1 MAEKAAH
8 LVSTKLFVPHPRQ
21 SLVTRMDLLSR
32 LDECFKHSL
41 TLVCAP
47 AGYGKTT
54 LLTSWIQNTR
64 VGITVSPTSTSS
76 NQKLFS
82 WVSLDTEDDDP
93 LRFLSYLAASLED
106 IQPGIFEIVQPH
118 LNTFP
123 APPLPSILTLLINNL
138 NRLSSQVVL
147 ILDDYQFIS
156 STAIHDSIVF
166 ILDHLPTNLH
176 LLIATRSDPP
186 IPLARLRARNQ
197 LLEFRAE
204 DLRFSETEA
213 VEFLNQIMGLPLSL
227 NNIHT
232 LEQRTEGWIAGLQ
245 MAAIAL
251 QSYLIHGRVD
261 VNQFVESFSGS
272 HRYILD
278 YLVEEILNRQP
289 PDVVNFLLMT
299 SILDRL
305 SAPLCEAVL
314 GENQPSV
321 KDALEYLDH
330 ANLFLISLDD
340 ERCWFRYHHLF
351 ADLLRA
357 RLQQAEPDL
366 VPLLHLRASDWYEQN
381 GWIEEAVIHS
391 NQAKNSEHTSRL
403 VEQNLQIYLERG
415 QLSTILKWVDSLPQ
429 EWICQRP
436 KLCIGVA
443 EALAHAG
450 QMDRLEFFLE
460 TAEAAVRAWES
471 NAAEENQDL
480 TGTEVNQI
488 RAMAAMLRGYL
499 TVVSGDPARGLAL
512 VQTALREIPNIDSRT
527 TAWLYWLAGFAYQ
540 GLGKLRLAL
549 DSFIE
554 ATRFGKESG
563 MTLRDIWTD
572 LAITTLL
579 LGNRSSARNILNE
592 SLKIA
597 ADRGSRN
604 QGNLS
609 RDEAYLSGIL
619 LEQNQLE
626 EALTHARKAVEYTQW
641 WPSHNHIAAANAFLA
656 RVLLARGDLDGSTH
670 AIQQADQERKKGQ
683 LTQLGRSVVDR
694 VVDRALVRVWLAQ
707 DNWVALDEWA
717 KTMLAFMPSD
727 EEKCGE
733 ISELREMHLI
743 ILARVWIEKA
753 KRDKTSSPVE
763 AVNLLT
769 CLEINT
775 RRAERVNALI
785 EVLALKASGLQMQG
799 IQAKA
804 LETLE
809 ECVSLA
815 EPGGYVW
822 TFIDA
827 GEPIR
832 HLLITYLHTPW
843 TLHKEYAQKL
853 LETFNGLSQ
862 KAAPGASQ
870 SGLVEPLTKRE
881 MDVLR
886 LIAAGRSNRQ
896 IAETLII
903 AEGTVKFY
911 VHTVMEKLQVHSR
924 TQAIVAAKEHH
935 LI

>member
-1 MAEKAAH
+1 MAEEAAY

-21 SLVTRMDLLSR
+21 SLVMRMGLLTR
-32 LDECFKHSL
+32 LDQCFNHAL

-54 LLTSWIQNTR
+54 LLTSWIENMR
-64 VGITVSPTSTSS
+64 VPTTVSSTLTSS
-76 NQKLFS
+76 DLKNYS
-82 WVSLDTEDDDP
+82 WVSLDAEDDDP
-93 LRFLSYLAASLED
+93 LRFLSYLTASLED
-106 IQPGIFEIVQPH
+106 MQPGIFEIVQPY

-123 APPLPSILTLLINNL
+123 SPPLPSILTLLINNL
-138 NRLSSQVVL
+138 NRLSSPVVL

-156 STAIHDSIVF
+156 NATIHDSILF
-166 ILDHLPTNLH
+166 ILDHLPPNLH

-204 DLRFSETEA
+204 DLRFRGTEA
-213 VEFLNQIMGLPLSL
+213 VEFLNQTMGLPLSL
-227 NNIHT
+227 NNIDT

-251 QSYLIHGRVD
+251 RSYLIHGRAD
-261 VNQFVESFSGS
+261 INQFIESFSGS

-289 PDVVNFLLMT
+289 PDVVNFLLKT

-305 SAPLCEAVL
+305 SAPLCDAVL
-314 GENQPSV
+314 GESQPSAR
-321 KDALEYLDH
+321 DSLDYLDH

-357 RLQQAEPDL
+357 RLQQAEPNL
-366 VPLLHLRASDWYEQN
+366 VPLLHLRASDWYAQN

-391 NQAKNSEHTSRL
+391 KQAKNWDHTAWL
-403 VEQNLQIYLERG
+403 VEQNLQSYLEQG
-415 QLSTILKWVDSLPQ
+415 QLATILKWVDLLPQ
-429 EWICQRP
+429 ELIRQRP
-436 KLCIGVA
+436 KLCIRVA

-450 QMDRLEFFLE
+450 QMDRVELFLE
-460 TAEAAVRAWES
+460 TAEAWVHALGS
-471 NAAEENQDL
+471 NVAEDDQYLIDM
-480 TGTEVNQI
+480 EVNQI
-488 RAMAAMLRGYL
+488 RAMAGMLRGYL
-499 TVVSGDPARGLAL
+499 TVVSGDPARGLAF
-512 VQTALREIPNIDSRT
+512 VQTALREGPNLDSRT
-527 TAWLYWLAGFAYQ
+527 RAWLYWSAGFAYQ

-554 ATRFGKESG
+554 AARFGKESG

-579 LGNRSSARNILNE
+579 LGNLSSARAILDE

-609 RDEAYLSGIL
+609 RDEAYLSAIM

-626 EALTHARKAVEYTQW
+626 EALIHARKAVEYTQW

-656 RVLLARGDLDGSTH
+656 RILLACGDLEGS
-670 AIQQADQERKKGQ
+670 IQVIQLADQERKKGQ
-683 LTQLGRSVVDR
+683 VTQLGRSVVDR
-694 VVDRALVRVWLAQ
+694 LVDRALVRVWLAQ
-707 DNWVALDEWA
+707 NNWVALEEWE
-717 KTMLAFMPSD
+717 KSMLAFVPSE

-733 ISELREMHLI
+733 INEIREMHLI
-743 ILARVWIEKA
+743 LLARVWIEKA
-753 KRDKTSSPVE
+753 KRNKGTSPVE

-775 RRAERVNALI
+775 RTAERVNALI
-785 EVLALKASGLQMQG
+785 EVLTLKASGLQMQG

-804 LETLE
+804 LETLGD
-809 ECVSLA
+809 CLSLA
-815 EPGGYVW
+815 EPGGYVR

-832 HLLITYLHTPW
+832 YLLITYLHTPW

-853 LETFNGLSQ
+853 LETFTGLSQ
-862 KAAPGASQ
+862 TAAPGASQ
-870 SGLVEPLTKRE
+870 SPLVEPLTKRE

-886 LIAAGRSNRQ
+886 LMAAGLSNRQ
-896 IAETLII
+896 IAETMVI

-911 VHTVMEKLQVHSR
+911 VHTVLQKLQVHSR
-924 TQAIVAAKEHH
+924 TQAIAAANEHH

>member
-1 MAEKAAH
+1 MPEKAAH
-8 LVSTKLFVPHPRQ
+8 LVSTKLFVPQPRQ
-21 SLVTRMDLLSR
+21 SLVARMGLLSR
-32 LDECFKHSL
+32 LDQCFNHAL

-54 LLTSWIQNTR
+54 LLTSWIENTR
-64 VGITVSPTSTSS
+64 VGIIVSPTSTSI

-93 LRFLSYLAASLED
+93 LRFLSYVAASLED

-118 LNTFP
+118 LNTIP
-123 APPLPSILTLLINNL
+123 SPPLSSILTLLINNL

-166 ILDHLPTNLH
+166 LLDHLPPNLH

-186 IPLARLRARNQ
+186 IPLARLRARNE
-197 LLEFRAE
+197 LLEFRAQ
-204 DLRFSETEA
+204 DLRFGTTEA
-213 VEFLNQIMGLPLSL
+213 GEFLNQIMGLPLSFD
-227 NNIHT
+227 NIHA
-232 LEQRTEGWIAGLQ
+232 LEQRTEGWVAGLQ

-251 QSYLIHGRVD
+251 RSHLIHGEAD
-261 VNQFVESFSGS
+261 INQFVESFSGS

-278 YLVEEILNRQP
+278 YLVEEILDRQP
-289 PDVVNFLLMT
+289 PDVVNFLLNT

-305 SAPLCEAVL
+305 SAPLCDAIL
-314 GENQPSV
+314 GESQPPA
-321 KDALEYLDH
+321 KDTLEHLGH

-351 ADLLRA
+351 ADLLRT
-357 RLQQAEPDL
+357 RLQQAKPDL
-366 VPLLHLRASDWYEQN
+366 VVLLHLRASDWYEQN

-391 NQAKNSEHTSRL
+391 NQAKNWEHTARL
-403 VEQNLQIYLERG
+403 VEQNLQIYLEQG
-415 QLSTILKWVDSLPQ
+415 QLITILKWLDLLPQ
-429 EWICQRP
+429 KLIRQRP

-450 QMDRLEFFLE
+450 QMDRVVVFLE
-460 TAEAAVRAWES
+460 AAEAAVRAWES
-471 NAAEENQDL
+471 NIAERNQDL
-480 TGTEVNQI
+480 TGTEVSQI
-488 RAMAAMLRGYL
+488 RAMAGMLRGYL
-499 TVVSGDPARGLAL
+499 AVVSGDPAQGLAT
-512 VQTALREIPNIDSRT
+512 VQAVLQEVPDIDSRT
-527 TAWLYWLAGFAYQ
+527 RAWLYWLEGFAYQ

-554 ATRFGKESG
+554 ATRCGKESG

-572 LAITTLL
+572 LAVTTLL
-579 LGNRSSARNILNE
+579 FGDLSSAQSILNE
-592 SLKIA
+592 SLQIA
-597 ADRGSRN
+597 AERGIRN

-626 EALTHARKAVEYTQW
+626 EALIHARKAVEYTYW

-656 RVLLARGDLDGSTH
+656 RILLAYGDVDGS
-670 AIQQADQERKKGQ
+670 IQALQIADQERKKGQ
-683 LTQLGRSVVDR
+683 VTQLGRSVVDR
-694 VVDRALVRVWLAQ
+694 LVDRALVRVWLAQ
-707 DNWVALDEWA
+707 ENWSALEEWA
-717 KTMLAFMPSD
+717 KSMLAFMPSD

-733 ISELREMHLI
+733 ISEIREMHLI
-743 ILARVWIEKA
+743 VLARVWIEKA
-753 KRDKTSSPVE
+753 KRNKATSPVE
-763 AVNLLT
+763 TVNLLT
-769 CLEINT
+769 CLETNT
-775 RRAERVNALI
+775 RTFERVNALI
-785 EVLALKASGLQMQG
+785 EVLTLKACGLQMQG
-799 IQAKA
+799 MQAKA
-804 LETLE
+804 LQSLE
-809 ECVSLA
+809 ECLGLA
-815 EPGGYVW
+815 ERGGYVR

-832 HLLITYLHTPW
+832 HLLVTYLHTPW
-843 TLHKEYAQKL
+843 TLHKEYAQRL

-886 LIAAGRSNRQ
+886 LIAAGCSNRQ
-896 IAETLII
+896 IAETLVI

-911 VHTVMEKLQVHSR
+911 VHTVLQKLQVHSR
-924 TQAIVAAKEHH
+924 TRAIAAAKEHH

>member
-8 LVSTKLFVPHPRQ
+8 LVSTKLFVPQSRQ
-21 SLVTRMDLLSR
+21 RLVSRIDLLSR
-32 LDECFKHSL
+32 LDQCFNHSL

-54 LLTSWIQNTR
+54 LLTSWIENPR
-64 VGITVSPTSTSS
+64 VIPVGHPSTSS
-76 NQKLFS
+76 NPTFFS
-82 WVSLDTEDDDP
+82 WVSLDAADDDP
-93 LRFLSYLAASLED
+93 LRFLSYLTASLED

-118 LNTFP
+118 LNTFSS
-123 APPLPSILTLLINNL
+123 PPLSSILTLLVNNL
-138 NRLSSQVVL
+138 NRLSSPVAL

-156 STAIHDSIVF
+156 SIAIHDSIIF
-166 ILDHLPTNLH
+166 LLDHLPANLH
-176 LLIATRSDPP
+176 VLIATRSDPP
-186 IPLARLRARNQ
+186 IPLARLRARNE

-204 DLRFSETEA
+204 DLRFSTTEA
-213 VEFLNQIMGLPLSL
+213 VEFLNQVMELPLSL
-227 NNIHT
+227 NNIHA
-232 LEQRTEGWIAGLQ
+232 LEERTEGWIAGLQ

-251 QSYLIHGRVD
+251 RSHLIHGRED
-261 VNQFVESFSGS
+261 IDQFVESFSGS

-289 PDVVNFLLMT
+289 PDVVRFLLNT

-305 SAPLCEAVL
+305 SASVCDAVL
-314 GENQPSV
+314 GESRTPAS
-321 KDALEYLDH
+321 DSLDYLDR
-330 ANLFLISLDD
+330 ANLFLISLDG

-357 RLQQAEPDL
+357 RLQRAEPDL
-366 VPLLHLRASDWYEQN
+366 VPLLHLRASIWYEQN
-381 GWIEEAVIHS
+381 GWIEDAVIHS
-391 NQAKNSEHTSRL
+391 NQAKNWEHTARL
-403 VEQNLQIYLERG
+403 VEQNLQIYLEQG
-415 QLSTILKWVDSLPQ
+415 QLSTILKWLDILPRKL
-429 EWICQRP
+429 IHQRP

-450 QMDRLEFFLE
+450 QMDRIEPFLE
-460 TAEAAVRAWES
+460 TAESVVHAWGS
-471 NAAEENQDL
+471 NIAEKNQDL
-480 TGTEVNQI
+480 TGAEVNQI

-499 TVVSGDPARGLAL
+499 TVVSGDPTLGLAL
-512 VQTALREIPNIDSRT
+512 VQTVLREVPDIDSRT
-527 TAWLYWLAGFAYQ
+527 KAWLYWLEGFAYQ
-540 GLGKLRLAL
+540 SLGKLRPAFNAL
-549 DSFIE
+549 TE

-572 LAITTLL
+572 LAVTTLL
-579 LGNRSSARNILNE
+579 LGNLSFARSILHE

-597 ADRGSRN
+597 SARGSHN

-656 RVLLARGDLDGSTH
+656 RILLACGDLEGSIQ
-670 AIQQADQERKKGQ
+670 AVQQADQERKKGQ
-683 LTQLGRSVVDR
+683 VTQLGRSIVDR
-694 VVDRALVRVWLAQ
+694 LVDRAMVRVWLAQ
-707 DNWVALDEWA
+707 DNWVVLDEWV
-717 KTMLAFMPSD
+717 KTMLPFMPSD

-733 ISELREMHLI
+733 ISEIREMHLI

-753 KRDKTSSPVE
+753 KRNKTASPVE
-763 AVNLLT
+763 ALNLLD

-775 RRAERVNALI
+775 RMSERVNALV
-785 EVLALKASGLQMQG
+785 EVLTLKASGLQMQG
-799 IQAKA
+799 MQLKA
-804 LETLE
+804 LKTLD
-809 ECVSLA
+809 ECISLA
-815 EPGGYVW
+815 EPGGYVR
-822 TFIDA
+822 TFIDV

-832 HLLITYLHTPW
+832 QLLITYLHTPW
-843 TLHKEYAQKL
+843 TLHKDYAQKL
-853 LETFNGLSQ
+853 LETFNGLPQ
-862 KAAPGASQ
+862 QTATKISQ
-870 SGLVEPLTKRE
+870 SGPVEPLTKRE

-886 LIAAGRSNRQ
+886 LIAAGLSNRQ

-903 AEGTVKFY
+903 AEGTVKSY
-911 VHTVMEKLQVHSR
+911 VHTVLEKLQVHSR
-924 TQAIVAAKEHH
+924 TQAIAAAKEHH